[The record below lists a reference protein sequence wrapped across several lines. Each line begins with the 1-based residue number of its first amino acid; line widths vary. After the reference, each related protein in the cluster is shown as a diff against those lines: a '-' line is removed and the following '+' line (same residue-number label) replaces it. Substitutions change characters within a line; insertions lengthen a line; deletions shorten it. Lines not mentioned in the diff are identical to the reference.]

1 VPPDGIHWRQRP
13 GTGGLQC
20 IRSSRPGRSTRHHP
34 MLEAFYWH
42 EIEDWYRANVIG
54 AANG

>member
-1 VPPDGIHWRQRP
+1 
-13 GTGGLQC
+13 
-20 IRSSRPGRSTRHHP
+20 

-42 EIEDWYRANVIG
+42 EIEDWYRAIVIG